1 MLGYFRKQSI
11 ILDMILSSVL
21 LPSWRKLTVYLLV
34 SIGISLY
41 AHHALYLYQEQRS
54 LQNYL
59 EGVIDRTKQSVFQ
72 MRTSLNLAMTN
83 DQMACSDEDL
93 NSLRETLLK
102 YPYVEDLGRISADHK
117 LLCSALWGTFTS
129 PLELPA
135 QGHQDSHFSLSWP
148 DTTGLFVTGLQ
159 RAVFSSG
166 DAFVVPSPATFAD
179 LTRYARKTG
188 SVLYSSNEQHVYQ
201 TFDDI
206 TFEEAQ
212 KAMSYSKDNVPLLPT
227 ANNLLTLTICPA
239 GFSFCATAIDKQTGY
254 FDMSVKQWL
263 WSVLVGVFFG
273 LFTAFSWAI
282 FKSNRR
288 SLIYRLKYALKN
300 DLIYSLYQPKVQ
312 LNTGKIIGVEA
323 LARWQDQELGTVTP
337 DKFIACAEQNKLITS
352 LTQQLVVKNLDD
364 MHRYLQ
370 ADSEFTLSI
379 NLSIQDLS
387 NQSFLHFIEKQIK
400 NRGINP
406 EQIIFEVTE
415 RSAAQNNVL
424 KQATK
429 RFIRKGYQI
438 SLDDF
443 GTGFSNLSWLTAFE
457 PNEIKIDR
465 MFIQSIGTQT
475 VNQITLDSIFQ
486 LVRNLDVK
494 LVFEGIE
501 SLEEV
506 DYLTQHTPNAI
517 GQGWLYSKAVDAK
530 TIGKQLKNQPFTS
543 SAFLAHN
550 VD

>member
-1 MLGYFRKQSI
+1 MLRYFRKQSI

-21 LPSWRKLTVYLLV
+21 LPSWRKLTIYLLV
-34 SIGISLY
+34 SISISLY
-41 AHHALYLYQEQRS
+41 AHHVLYLYQEKRS

-72 MRTSLNLAMTN
+72 MQASLNLAITN
-83 DQMACSDEDL
+83 NQTTCSDDDL
-93 NSLRETLLK
+93 NSLRKALLK
-102 YPYVEDLGRISADHK
+102 YPYIEDIGRITADHK
-117 LLCSALWGTFTS
+117 LVCSALWGTFT
-129 PLELPA
+129 PPIEIPG
-135 QGHQDSHFSLSWP
+135 QGHQDSHFRLSWP
-148 DTTGLFVTGLQ
+148 VINGLFVKGLQ
-159 RAVFSSG
+159 RSVFNSG
-166 DAFVVPSPATFAD
+166 DAFVIPSPATFAD
-179 LTRYARKTG
+179 LTRYAKKTG
-188 SVLYSSNEQHVYQ
+188 SVLYSSKEHYIYQ

-206 TFEEAQ
+206 TLEEAQ
-212 KAMSYSKDNVPLLPT
+212 RAISYSQDNVPLFPT
-227 ANNLLTLTICPA
+227 GNNLLTLKICPA
-239 GFSFCATAIDKQTGY
+239 SFNFCATAIDKQTGY
-254 FDMSVKQWL
+254 FDMSVWQWL
-263 WSVLVGVFFG
+263 WSILVGVFFG

-300 DLIYSLYQPKVQ
+300 DQIYSLYQPKIQ
-312 LNTGKIIGVEA
+312 LSTGKIIGVEA
-323 LARWQDQELGTVTP
+323 LARWQDQELGTVSP
-337 DKFIACAEQNKLITS
+337 DEFIACAEQNKLITP
-352 LTQQLVVKNLDD
+352 LTQQLVKKNLDD
-364 MHRYLQ
+364 MRSYLQ
-370 ADSEFTLSI
+370 ADLEFTLSI

-400 NRGINP
+400 QRDIHPG
-406 EQIIFEVTE
+406 QIIFEVTE
-415 RSAAQNNVL
+415 RSAAQNDVL

-429 RFIRKGYQI
+429 RFLRKGYQI

-457 PNEIKIDR
+457 PNEIKIDK

-486 LVRNLDVK
+486 LVSNLDVK

-530 TIGKQLKNQPFTS
+530 KIGKLLNNQPFTCS
-543 SAFLAHN
+543 TFLAH
-550 VD
+550 VVE

>member
-1 MLGYFRKQSI
+1 MTI
-11 ILDMILSSVL
+11 
-21 LPSWRKLTVYLLV
+21 YLLL
-34 SIGISLY
+34 SISASLY
-41 AHHALYLYQEQRS
+41 IHHLFYLYQEKHS

-59 EGVIDRTKQSVFQ
+59 EGVIDRTEQSVFQ
-72 MRTSLNLAMTN
+72 MHASLNLAITN
-83 DQMACSDEDL
+83 HQVACSNEDL
-93 NSLRETLLK
+93 NSMRKTLLK
-102 YPYVEDLGRISADHK
+102 YPYIEDIGRITADHK
-117 LLCSALWGTFTS
+117 LVCSALWGEF
-129 PLELPA
+129 LPPIKLPDE
-135 QGHQDSHFSLSWP
+135 GNKDNLFRISWP
-148 DTTGLFVTGLQ
+148 ITNGLFVKGLR

-166 DAFVVPSPATFAD
+166 DAFVIPSPATFTN

-188 SVLYSSNEQHVYQ
+188 VVLYSSKEQHIYR

-206 TFEEAQ
+206 TLEEADR
-212 KAMSYSKDNVPLLPT
+212 AISYPQDNVPWLPT
-227 ANNLLTLTICPA
+227 DNNFLTLSICPE
-239 GFSFCATAIDKQTGY
+239 GFSFCATAIDKKTGY
-254 FDMSVKQWL
+254 YDMSLGQWL
-263 WSVLVGVFFG
+263 WSILVGVFFG
-273 LFTAFSWAI
+273 LLTAISWAI

-300 DLIYSLYQPKVQ
+300 DQIYSLYQPKVQ
-312 LNTGKIIGVEA
+312 LKTGKIIGIEA
-323 LARWQDQELGTVTP
+323 LARWQDQELGTVSP
-337 DKFIACAEQNKLITS
+337 DKFIACAEQNKLITP
-352 LTQQLVVKNLDD
+352 LTQQLVKKNLDD
-364 MHRYLQ
+364 MRRYLQ

-400 NRGINP
+400 QRGIHP
-406 EQIIFEVTE
+406 QQIIFEVTE

-429 RFIRKGYQI
+429 RFLRKGYQI

-486 LVRNLDVK
+486 LVSNLDVK

-530 TIGKQLKNQPFTS
+530 TIGKLLKNQPFTS
-543 SAFLAHN
+543 ATFLAN
-550 VD
+550 DVD